1 MKTTTNKNQE
11 MKSSDIIGLK
21 TLYISLLLFFALA
34 AGNIFAQTVLHSS
47 GSKHYILT
55 GQHTEISTLDQTNFF
70 EYFKKE
76 NLINN
81 KAEEKNRLSFA
92 SVKKIDV
99 AFNPFSLIA
108 LVDSF
113 YFWKWDTLSNGW
125 IFHGKQ
131 INSVYDANNNLTG
144 TLFQKWNGNS
154 WENLTQYALTFD
166 VNNNQTSSLIQHW
179 NGSAWENYSKDSL
192 SYDANNNLT
201 NLLYQTW
208 NGSAWEN
215 FIKYSYSYDA
225 SNNLIS
231 RFGQNWYGSAWENNS
246 KYSYSYDANNNLTG
260 TLIQQWNGSAWKNY
274 IKYSYTYDANNN
286 QISSLSP
293 IWNGSAWENNS
304 QSNYTYDASNN
315 QISRLEQHW
324 YGSAWEIWFKNT
336 YTYDANNNKT
346 SGLSQIWNRSSWEN
360 TSQTNFTYDANNFR
374 KSFVSKSFSGGIISL
389 TDSAYYYFHVVT
401 TGVNDL
407 MSQNEG
413 IIVYPNPFGNELK
426 ISRSGNSDG
435 EVVLYDML
443 GKEILREKISNQETI
458 INTEKLSSGFYLLKY
473 SEGNKIKNTKL
484 LKF

>member
-1 MKTTTNKNQE
+1 MMKTTTNKNQE

-125 IFHGKQ
+125 IFNEKH
-131 INSVYDANNNLTG
+131 INSVYDA
-144 TLFQKWNGNS
+144 
-154 WENLTQYALTFD
+154 
-166 VNNNQTSSLIQHW
+166 NNNQTSSLIQHW
-179 NGSAWENYSKDSL
+179 NGSAWENYRKLSL

-215 FIKYSYSYDA
+215 DFKYSYSYDA

-231 RFGQNWYGSAWENNS
+231 RIDQN
-246 KYSYSYDANNNLTG
+246 
-260 TLIQQWNGSAWKNY
+260 WNGSAWR
-274 IKYSYTYDANNN
+274 SEEHT
-286 QISSLSP
+286 SEL
-293 IWNGSAWENNS
+293 
-304 QSNYTYDASNN
+304 QS
-315 QISRLEQHW
+315 R
-324 YGSAWEIWFKNT
+324 
-336 YTYDANNNKT
+336 
-346 SGLSQIWNRSSWEN
+346 
-360 TSQTNFTYDANNFR
+360 
-374 KSFVSKSFSGGIISL
+374 
-389 TDSAYYYFHVVT
+389 
-401 TGVNDL
+401 
-407 MSQNEG
+407 
-413 IIVYPNPFGNELK
+413 
-426 ISRSGNSDG
+426 
-435 EVVLYDML
+435 
-443 GKEILREKISNQETI
+443 
-458 INTEKLSSGFYLLKY
+458 
-473 SEGNKIKNTKL
+473 
-484 LKF
+484 